1 MPCSLIDSFNNM
13 YIAFCVSEA
22 IVAKLN
28 RALAMKITQG
38 EENNKIISKSVINVV
53 TKVTA

>member
-1 MPCSLIDSFNNM
+1 M